1 MQQMDVPYG
10 IWSTNDDMSKETN
23 NSQHAYQHR
32 QSHTV
37 YVYYRAR
44 RRLFIFC
51 SGCCGFLSK
60 KWLEISSAQ
69 LSIYFSP
76 RSEQRIPQPFVWNG
90 RIAAF
95 FEYIQLYAECQVWI
109 TCKSCNTFAV
119 MQSCVCRGYIAA
131 IAHYNSDGE
140 LHDKLAV
147 MSSKLWNVTRYMY
160 IYEITKFLL
169 YSISINSAKIPT
181 AEADISN
188 ISYPDA
194 AWLALISIDIYI
206 HA

>member
-1 MQQMDVPYG
+1 MYIIELG
-10 IWSTNDDMSKETN
+10 GG
-23 NSQHAYQHR
+23 
-32 QSHTV
+32 
-37 YVYYRAR
+37 
-44 RRLFIFC
+44 RLFIFC

-95 FEYIQLYAECQVWI
+95 FEYIQLYAECQVWRI

-147 MSSKLWNVTRYMY
+147 MSSKLWNVTRYVY
-160 IYEITKFLL
+160 IWNNQIPVIQHINKQRKNTKGLRL
-169 YSISINSAKIPT
+169 M
-181 AEADISN
+181 ISN